1 MRLRRTFLTSP
12 HLPYQPCD
20 GGLSIL
26 YLENALSARKSG
38 GNLWQR
44 QLLLQKRNV
53 LRQPSK
59 IFCRS
64 KARITSNFTSATP
77 NRRRIFTRASS
88 VSKAWLTA
96 ARKRASKIG
105 RATRFVRTS

>member
-26 YLENALSARKSG
+26 YLGNALSARKSG
-38 GNLWQR
+38 GNLWRR
-44 QLLLQKRNV
+44 QLRLQKRNV

-59 IFCRS
+59 IFCRW
-64 KARITSNFTSATP
+64 KERTTLNFMSATP
-77 NRRRIFTRASS
+77 KRRRIFIRAPL
-88 VSKAWLTA
+88 VFKAWPTA
-96 ARKRASKIG
+96 DRKRALKIARVTPFG
-105 RATRFVRTS
+105 